1 MSKVSEKRS
10 RVIGLTGGIAS
21 GKSTVVTMLRQAGYK
36 VIDADQVVHDLQK
49 KGEKLYNAL
58 VAAFGEKIL
67 NEEAELDRP
76 KLSEMIFSSPEKM
89 ELSSRIQNDIIQN
102 RLRALKDQMAS
113 KETVFFMDIPLLIEL
128 GYQGWFDVIWLVY
141 LDQQTQLDRLM
152 ARNHYSQEA
161 SEKRLASQMPL
172 TEKKAYADIII
183 DNNGSLEALRKQV
196 KEALKSLE

>member
-1 MSKVSEKRS
+1 
-10 RVIGLTGGIAS
+10 
-21 GKSTVVTMLRQAGYK
+21 
-36 VIDADQVVHDLQK
+36 
-49 KGEKLYNAL
+49 
-58 VAAFGEKIL
+58 
-67 NEEAELDRP
+67 
-76 KLSEMIFSSPEKM
+76 MIFSSPEKM

-172 TEKKAYADIII
+172 TEKKPMQISLLIIMVVWRH
-183 DNNGSLEALRKQV
+183 LENK
-196 KEALKSLE
+196 LKRH